1 MMVAMVN
8 IFNAVAVYTGY
19 VYYTVIRKFS
29 KLPSLNYTKYS
40 FCVVLLIDLSPILC
54 YYFYI
59 ESGDKMNSKYVLEAP
74 EVIKDFLGYAQN
86 IKGKSQ
92 KTVDEYYLDLR
103 TFFRYIKLLKGL
115 VKSDTEFDE
124 ISISDIDIAL
134 IKTITLTDI
143 YSFMDYAIN
152 DRHNSAKTR
161 ARKTSSIKA
170 FFSYITNKRCLISI
184 NPAEELEVP
193 KAKKALPKFL
203 TLEQSIELLNS
214 VDGKYKERDYCI
226 LTIFLNCGLR
236 LSELVGLDCK
246 DINLND
252 CIMTVTGKGN
262 KQRIVY
268 LNDACVEAL
277 KNYIKVR
284 PNDTKEKNALFISH
298 IKKRMGTQAVQD
310 VVYKYLKKIGLDGNG
325 YSVHKLRHTAATL
338 MYQHGNVDI
347 RVLQEML
354 GHENLGTTEIY
365 THLSSEQLEK
375 AADSNPL
382 AKVKSKK

>member
-1 MMVAMVN
+1 
-8 IFNAVAVYTGY
+8 
-19 VYYTVIRKFS
+19 
-29 KLPSLNYTKYS
+29 
-40 FCVVLLIDLSPILC
+40 
-54 YYFYI
+54 
-59 ESGDKMNSKYVLEAP
+59 MNSKYILEAP
-74 EVIKDFLGYAQN
+74 EVIKDFLGYMQN

-103 TFFRYIKLLKGL
+103 TFFRYIKILKGL
-115 VKSDTEFDE
+115 EKTDAEFE
-124 ISISDIDIAL
+124 NINISDIDISL

-143 YSFMDYAIN
+143 YSFMDYAIR
-152 DRHNSAKTR
+152 DRHNGAKTR
-161 ARKTSSIKA
+161 SRKTSSIKS
-170 FFSYITNKRCLISI
+170 FFSYLANKRCLIAT

-193 KAKKALPKFL
+193 KTKKSLPKFL

-214 VDGKYKERDYCI
+214 VDGKFKERDYCI

-236 LSELVGLDCK
+236 LSELVGLNCN
-246 DINLND
+246 DINFND
-252 CIMTVTGKGN
+252 NVLTVTGKGN

-268 LNDACVEAL
+268 LNDACVDAI
-277 KNYIKVR
+277 KNYLKVR

-298 IKKRMGTQAVQD
+298 LNKRMGNQSVQN

-338 MYQHGNVDI
+338 MYRHGDVDI

-365 THLSSEQLEK
+365 THLSNEQLEK
-375 AADSNPL
+375 AAQSNPL
-382 AKVKSKK
+382 SKVKNKK

>member
-1 MMVAMVN
+1 
-8 IFNAVAVYTGY
+8 
-19 VYYTVIRKFS
+19 
-29 KLPSLNYTKYS
+29 
-40 FCVVLLIDLSPILC
+40 
-54 YYFYI
+54 
-59 ESGDKMNSKYVLEAP
+59 MNSKYILEAP
-74 EVIKDFLGYAQN
+74 EVIKDFLGYMQN

-103 TFFRYIKLLKGL
+103 TFFRYIKILKGL
-115 VKSDTEFDE
+115 EKTDAEFE
-124 ISISDIDIAL
+124 NINISDIDISL

-143 YSFMDYAIN
+143 YSFMDYAIR
-152 DRHNSAKTR
+152 DRHNGTKTR
-161 ARKTSSIKA
+161 SRKTSSIKS
-170 FFSYITNKRCLISI
+170 FFSYLANKRCLIAT

-193 KAKKALPKFL
+193 KTKKSLPKFL

-214 VDGKYKERDYCI
+214 VDGKFKERDYCI

-236 LSELVGLDCK
+236 LSELVGLNCN
-246 DINLND
+246 DINFND
-252 CIMTVTGKGN
+252 NVLTVTGKGN

-268 LNDACVEAL
+268 LNDACVDAI
-277 KNYIKVR
+277 KNYLKVR

-298 IKKRMGTQAVQD
+298 LNKRMGNQAVQN

-338 MYQHGNVDI
+338 MYRHGDVDI

-365 THLSSEQLEK
+365 THLSNEQLEK
-375 AADSNPL
+375 AAQSNPL
-382 AKVKSKK
+382 SKVKNKK

>member
-1 MMVAMVN
+1 
-8 IFNAVAVYTGY
+8 
-19 VYYTVIRKFS
+19 
-29 KLPSLNYTKYS
+29 
-40 FCVVLLIDLSPILC
+40 
-54 YYFYI
+54 
-59 ESGDKMNSKYVLEAP
+59 MNSKYIFEAP
-74 EVIKDFLGYAQN
+74 EVIKDFLGYLQN

-92 KTVDEYYLDLR
+92 KTVEEYYLDLR
-103 TFFRYIKLLKGL
+103 TFFRYIKILKGRE
-115 VKSDTEFDE
+115 KPDAEFDK
-124 ISISDIDIAL
+124 IQITDVDLDL
-134 IKTITLTDI
+134 IKSVTLTDI

-152 DRHNSAKTR
+152 DRQNNAKTR
-161 ARKTSSIKA
+161 SRKTSSIKS
-170 FFSYITNKRCLISI
+170 FFSYLANKKCLIAT

-193 KAKKALPKFL
+193 KTKKALPKFL

-236 LSELVGLDCK
+236 LSELVGLNIN
-246 DINLND
+246 DINLSDN
-252 CIMTVTGKGN
+252 IMTVTGKGN

-268 LNDACVEAL
+268 LNDACVSAL
-277 KNYIKVR
+277 KNYLAVR
-284 PNDTKEKNALFISH
+284 SNDTKDKNALFISH
-298 IKKRMGTQAVQD
+298 IKKRMGNQAVQD

-365 THLSSEQLEK
+365 THLSSEQLEN
-375 AADSNPL
+375 AAEANPL
-382 AKVKSKK
+382 SKVKAKK

>member
-1 MMVAMVN
+1 
-8 IFNAVAVYTGY
+8 
-19 VYYTVIRKFS
+19 
-29 KLPSLNYTKYS
+29 
-40 FCVVLLIDLSPILC
+40 
-54 YYFYI
+54 
-59 ESGDKMNSKYVLEAP
+59 MNSKYILEAP
-74 EVIKDFLGYAQN
+74 EVIKDFLGYMQN

-103 TFFRYIKLLKGL
+103 TFFRYIKILKGL
-115 VKSDTEFDE
+115 EKTDAEFE
-124 ISISDIDIAL
+124 NINISDIDISL

-143 YSFMDYAIN
+143 YSFMDYAIR
-152 DRHNSAKTR
+152 DRHNGAKTR
-161 ARKTSSIKA
+161 SRKTSSIKS
-170 FFSYITNKRCLISI
+170 FFSYLANKRCLIAT

-193 KAKKALPKFL
+193 KTKKSLPKFL

-214 VDGKYKERDYCI
+214 VDGKFKERDYCI

-236 LSELVGLDCK
+236 LSELVGLNCN
-246 DINLND
+246 DINFNVNVL
-252 CIMTVTGKGN
+252 TVTGKGN

-268 LNDACVEAL
+268 LNDACVDAI
-277 KNYIKVR
+277 KNYLKVR

-298 IKKRMGTQAVQD
+298 LNKRMGNQAVQN

-338 MYQHGNVDI
+338 MYRHGDVDI

-365 THLSSEQLEK
+365 THLSNEQLEK
-375 AADSNPL
+375 AAQSNPL
-382 AKVKSKK
+382 SKVKNKK

>member
-1 MMVAMVN
+1 
-8 IFNAVAVYTGY
+8 
-19 VYYTVIRKFS
+19 
-29 KLPSLNYTKYS
+29 
-40 FCVVLLIDLSPILC
+40 
-54 YYFYI
+54 
-59 ESGDKMNSKYVLEAP
+59 MNSKYIFEAP
-74 EVIKDFLGYAQN
+74 EVIKDFLGYLQN

-92 KTVDEYYLDLR
+92 KTVEEYYLDLR
-103 TFFRYIKLLKGL
+103 TFFRYIKILKGRE
-115 VKSDTEFDE
+115 KPDAEFDK
-124 ISISDIDIAL
+124 IQITDVDLDL
-134 IKTITLTDI
+134 IKSVTLTDI

-152 DRHNSAKTR
+152 DRQNNAKTR
-161 ARKTSSIKA
+161 SRKTSSIKS
-170 FFSYITNKRCLISI
+170 FFSYLANKKCLIAT

-193 KAKKALPKFL
+193 KTKKALPKFL

-236 LSELVGLDCK
+236 LSELVGLNIN
-246 DINLND
+246 DINLSDN
-252 CIMTVTGKGN
+252 IMTVTGKGN

-268 LNDACVEAL
+268 LNDACVSAL
-277 KNYIKVR
+277 KNYLAVR

-298 IKKRMGTQAVQD
+298 IKKRMGNQAVQD

-365 THLSSEQLEK
+365 THLSSEQLEN
-375 AADSNPL
+375 AAEANPL
-382 AKVKSKK
+382 SKVKAKK